1 MRTRPAFV
9 MICLL
14 FFAAIV
20 AHAESKPD
28 LKKQL
33 LGRWQPAQEQK
44 MQVEFLSNGSFSVF
58 AIGNATA
65 MATGKYKWL
74 DATSIEVT
82 LATEKDKKSDHLQVA
97 IEGDTLSTTDSSGK
111 MEKFT
116 RVK

>member
-1 MRTRPAFV
+1 MSTRRSLV

-20 AHAESKPD
+20 AHADSKPD
-28 LKKQL
+28 LKKLL

-44 MQVEFLSNGSFSVF
+44 MQIEFLSNGSLSVF
-58 AIGNATA
+58 ETGNAA
-65 MATGKYKWL
+65 AVATGKYKWL

-82 LATEKDKKSDHLQVA
+82 LTEKKDTKSDHLQVA
-97 IEGDTLSTTDSSGK
+97 IEGDTLSTTDTKGK
-111 MEKFT
+111 LEKFT